1 MTSLEV
7 PLVIDKEAIG
17 SLHFPESE
25 VLASIDEI
33 QNRNYELKRA
43 AQLGNG
49 DHVKM
54 KIIFEDAEGLKKT
67 ETTIWAVTDKSV
79 ILKHGATIPI
89 KRIREIKI

>member
-1 MTSLEV
+1 MTSVET
-7 PLVIDKEAIG
+7 PLIIDKEAIG
-17 SLHFPESE
+17 SLHFPETE
-25 VLASIDEI
+25 VLSSAEEI

-54 KIIFEDAEGLKKT
+54 KIIFEDNAGLKKV